1 MSVRFLGLSLLLICS
16 QARSEDL
23 EPLRLALEKQGQHK
37 TVNVKVKQTKK
48 VPALTDA
55 IVLRGHLWLVP
66 GKAFRWQLGD
76 PLVQSAV
83 YDGTKVYLMDEA
95 KKTGLEL
102 EPDDRRAKPL
112 LLMLGIGEGASFEKM
127 QESFTVSGTNRVGE
141 HFIVSLVPKGRLKR
155 ALSSMVM
162 QVNTRTA
169 FPERIEWIQRDGTV
183 VINEFAPPVVNK
195 KLPSRI
201 FDIKRD
207 DYRWE

>member
-16 QARSEDL
+16 QARADDV

-37 TVNVKVKQTKK
+37 TVSVNVKQTKK
-48 VPALTDA
+48 VPALTDE
-55 IVLRGHLWLVP
+55 IVLRGHLWLEP

-83 YDGTKVYLMDEA
+83 FDGAKVFLMDET

-102 EPDDRRAKPL
+102 KPEDRRAKPL
-112 LLMLGIGEGASFEKM
+112 LLMLGIGEGASFERI
-127 QESFTVSGTNRVGE
+127 QETFTVSGTNRVGE
-141 HFIVSLVPKGRLKR
+141 HFIVSLLPKGRLKR

-162 QVNTRTA
+162 QVNTRTS
-169 FPERIEWIQRDGTV
+169 FPERIEWTQRDGTV
-183 VINEFAPPVVNK
+183 VVTEFSPPVVDER
-195 KLPSRI
+195 LPSRI

-207 DYRWE
+207 DYSWE